1 MPHVLVTGG
10 AGFIASH
17 LVDSLL
23 HDRYRVTVIENFD
36 PFYARSLK
44 LANIARHRDSAA
56 WQLVEGDIRD
66 AALLASL
73 PDDID
78 VIVHLAAAA
87 GVRPS
92 IADPVRYQEVNVGG
106 TQNLLELARARGIRQ
121 FVFGSSS
128 SVYCVNPRVPWS
140 EDDHMLP
147 ISPYASTKI
156 SGELLGHVYA
166 HLHGIR
172 FIALRLFTVYGPR
185 QRPDLA
191 INKFTQLMLAGQPIP
206 LFGDGS
212 TRRDYTYV
220 GDIVAGLRA
229 AMGYDRSPFEIMN
242 LGNNHAVSLM
252 ELVRELEGVLGVTA
266 VIDRRPEQPGDV
278 SQTWA
283 KIDKARHLLGY
294 EPATTFAEGLRHF
307 AEWMGAADAARA
319 LGRQ

>member
-1 MPHVLVTGG
+1 MAHVLVTGG
-10 AGFIASH
+10 AGFIGST

-23 HDRYRVTVIENFD
+23 RDGFRVTVIDNFD
-36 PFYARSLK
+36 PFYGRDLK
-44 LANIARHRDSAA
+44 LANIAPHRDHAA
-56 WQLVEGDIRD
+56 WRLVEGDIRD
-66 AALLASL
+66 ASLLASL
-73 PDDID
+73 PHDID
-78 VIVHLAAAA
+78 LIVHLAAAA

-92 IADPVRYQEVNVGG
+92 IADPVRYQEINVGG
-106 TQNLLELARARGIRQ
+106 TQNLLELARARGVKQ

-128 SVYCVNPRVPWS
+128 SVYGVNPRVPWS

-156 SGELLGHVYA
+156 SGELLGHVYS

-191 INKFTQLMLAGQPIP
+191 INKFTKLMLAGQPIP

-229 AMGYDRSPFEIMN
+229 AMTYDRTPFEIMN
-242 LGNNHAVSLM
+242 LGNNHAVGLM

-266 VIDRRPEQPGDV
+266 VIDRRPDQPGDV

-283 KIDKARHLLGY
+283 NIEKAKRLLGY
-294 EPATTFAEGLRHF
+294 EPATSFTDGLRQF
-307 AEWMGAADAARA
+307 ALWMGAEPARA
-319 LGRQ
+319 LPRAQ

>member
-10 AGFIASH
+10 AGFIGSH

-23 HDRYRVTVIENFD
+23 RDGFRVTVIDNFD
-36 PFYARSLK
+36 PFYGRDLK
-44 LANIARHRDSAA
+44 LANVAPHRDHAE
-56 WQLVEGDIRD
+56 WRLVEGDIRD
-66 AALLASL
+66 ALLLASL
-73 PDDID
+73 PHDID
-78 VIVHLAAAA
+78 LIVHLAAAA

-106 TQNLLELARARGIRQ
+106 TQNLLELARARGIKQ

-128 SVYCVNPRVPWS
+128 SVYGVNPRVPWS

-156 SGELLGHVYA
+156 SGELLGHVYT

-191 INKFTQLMLAGQPIP
+191 INKFTKLMLAGQPIP

-229 AMGYDRSPFEIMN
+229 AMGYDRTPFEIVN
-242 LGNNHAVSLM
+242 LGNNHAVGLM

-266 VIDRRPEQPGDV
+266 VIDRRPDQPGDV

-283 KIDKARHLLGY
+283 NIEKAKRLLGY
-294 EPATTFAEGLRHF
+294 EPATSFTDGLRQF
-307 AEWMGAADAARA
+307 ALWMGAEPARA
-319 LGRQ
+319 LPRAQ

>member
-10 AGFIASH
+10 AGFIGSH

-23 HDRYRVTVIENFD
+23 RDGFRVTVIDNFD
-36 PFYARSLK
+36 PFYGRDLK
-44 LANIARHRDSAA
+44 LANVAAHRDHAD
-56 WQLVEGDIRD
+56 WRLVEGDIRD
-66 AALLASL
+66 ASLLASL
-73 PDDID
+73 PHDID
-78 VIVHLAAAA
+78 LIVHLAAAA

-106 TQNLLELARARGIRQ
+106 TQNLLELARARGIKQ

-128 SVYCVNPRVPWS
+128 SVYGVNPRVPWS

-156 SGELLGHVYA
+156 SGELLGHVYT

-191 INKFTQLMLAGQPIP
+191 INKFTKLMLAGQPIP

-229 AMGYDRSPFEIMN
+229 AMGYDRTPFEIVN
-242 LGNNHAVSLM
+242 LGNNHAVGLM

-266 VIDRRPEQPGDV
+266 VIDRRPDQPGDV

-283 KIDKARHLLGY
+283 NIEKAKRLLGY
-294 EPATTFAEGLRHF
+294 EPATSFTDGLRQF
-307 AEWMGAADAARA
+307 ALWMGAEPARA
-319 LGRQ
+319 LPRAQ